1 MKKEI
6 WYLRLST
13 LSIGGILGGLS
24 IFIYP
29 KFVNFYPQLE
39 PTIIYFRYPFIIGIY
54 IQSILVFYALFH
66 IWRILNLITSH
77 EVYTKKTIQLLRMIT
92 FSFKLISGLFV
103 LIIPMFVYVAE
114 VDDAPGLILIGL
126 LFVGVSLAMVAL
138 TSLSRKLLV
147 QTCKRLGVD
156 L

>member
-6 WYLRLST
+6 LYLGLCVIF
-13 LSIGGILGGLS
+13 IGAILGGLS
-24 IFIYP
+24 FFVYP
-29 KFVNFYPQLE
+29 KFFKFYPQLE
-39 PTIIYFRYPFIIGIY
+39 PIIIYFRYPFIIGIY
-54 IQSILVFYALFH
+54 IQSILVFYALSH
-66 IWRILNLITSH
+66 IWKILNLITSH
-77 EVYTKKTIQLLRMIT
+77 EVYTKKTIQSLKRIT

-114 VDDAPGLILIGL
+114 IDDAPGLILIGI
-126 LFVGVSLAMVAL
+126 LFAGVSLALVAL
-138 TSLSRKLLV
+138 SSLSRKLLV